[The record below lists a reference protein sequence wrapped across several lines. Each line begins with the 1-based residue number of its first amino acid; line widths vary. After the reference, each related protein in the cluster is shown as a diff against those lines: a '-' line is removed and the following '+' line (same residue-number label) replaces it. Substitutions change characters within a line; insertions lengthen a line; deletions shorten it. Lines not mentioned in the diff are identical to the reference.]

1 MFWWFGCV
9 WRCRQVNW
17 WNCSARL
24 WSCQRNHGYLYP
36 GRESSTNPF
45 PHFLVPLLPY
55 CLLRPPHNTLSRRFL
70 KSPGWAK
77 RRNHRSRDLC
87 AWECACVLVCV
98 GGRALRGKF
107 WLCRQT
113 MFSCIAVKVSNNF
126 WVRFFHNS
134 TVRASLFLHPSHF
147 SLWICT

>member
-1 MFWWFGCV
+1 MCFGGLVVCGGV
-9 WRCRQVNW
+9 DKWTGETVPPDCEAV
-17 WNCSARL
+17 
-24 WSCQRNHGYLYP
+24 
-36 GRESSTNPF
+36 RETTDIYTREEKAQQTLSRIFSS
-45 PHFLVPLLPY
+45 HYFLI
-55 CLLRPPHNTLSRRFL
+55 RPPQNALSRRFL